1 MHTALHPPVFLLL
14 GSNMG
19 SRLRLLASACD
30 ALQRSGVWIEKKSSV
45 YESAPWGFEAAQN
58 FLNMALQVRTL
69 LPPHLLLRA
78 AQQVERRMGR
88 VRTAGAGYSSRPID
102 IDILFYG
109 DKVVSAPLLSIPHPL
124 LHERRFA
131 LAPLAELAPD
141 FVHPALKKTVRELL
155 RACSDTGSVARLG

>member
-1 MHTALHPPVFLLL
+1 
-14 GSNMG
+14 MG
-19 SRLRLLASACD
+19 SRLRLLESACD

-45 YESAPWGFEAAQN
+45 YESSPWGFEAAQN
-58 FLNMALQVRTL
+58 FLNMALQAHTPL
-69 LPPHLLLRA
+69 LPPLLLLQA

-88 VRTAGAGYSSRPID
+88 VRAAGSGYSSRPID

-109 DKVVSAPLLSIPHPL
+109 DKVVSAPLLAIPHPR

-131 LAPLAELAPD
+131 LAPLAELAPE

-155 RACSDTGSVARLG
+155 RECSDTGSVARLG